1 MQLSEAEWKV
11 MRVLWERSPANA
23 RDVLEGLSASTEWAY
38 TTTKT
43 ILGRLVEKGVLAEHK
58 RANTSF
64 YEPLVTRDEARR
76 TAVRNLLDRAFDGT
90 FGSLLH
96 HLADGEKLSKR
107 DREKLREVLD
117 GKGRK
122 GAR

>member
-1 MQLSEAEWKV
+1 MHLSEAEWKV

-23 RDVLEGLSASTEWAY
+23 REVLEGLASETDWAY

-43 ILGRLVEKGVLAEHK
+43 ILSRLVEKGVLAEHK

-64 YEPLVTRDEARR
+64 YEPLVSRDDARR
-76 TAVRNLLDRAFDGT
+76 TAVRSLLDRAFDGT

-96 HLADGEKLSKR
+96 HLADGERLSKR
-107 DREKLREVLD
+107 DREKLREVLE

-122 GAR
+122 NAR